1 MNARYEYFCICALA
15 CLGSLCLLLVNYV
28 RQRWD
33 TKMLYIS
40 QFTRVKKQHF
50 FDFRGGDRSFFPA
63 LLFLLNYFHRK
74 TTFQVPF
81 TRKCPNYAE
90 KLCKT
95 HSFYA
100 QNYNIWLSQAF
111 SPPGHSRNAARAQAE
126 RRRGTGRARTYAEQ
140 EHTQNR
146 SARRTWAQA
155 NPEPYANPEH
165 IQRKPGNNIP
175 GLLHVGSRTAVVY
188 TIFPYRLSDPAHCS
202 RPLQDTDPA
211 GARCSRHSAG
221 CRLR

>member
-28 RQRWD
+28 RQHWD

-50 FDFRGGDRSFFPA
+50 FDFRGGDRSFFSA
-63 LLFLLNYFHRK
+63 LLFLLNYFHTK

-81 TRKCPNYAE
+81 TRKRSDYSE

-111 SPPGHSRNAARAQAE
+111 SPPGHSRNAARAQSE
-126 RRRGTGRARTYAEQ
+126 RRQSTGRTPPGHRQSQNIRRAGAQAESKR
-140 EHTQNR
+140 TQNLGAGK
-146 SARRTWAQA
+146 SGA
-155 NPEPYANPEH
+155 
-165 IQRKPGNNIP
+165 ICKSG
-175 GLLHVGSRTAVVY
+175 
-188 TIFPYRLSDPAHCS
+188 AHTKKT
-202 RPLQDTDPA
+202 R
-211 GARCSRHSAG
+211 
-221 CRLR
+221 